1 MLYSTRSVQCS
12 FFLFNLFSRWR
23 HRCVKRKNTCSAC
36 CVRNVA
42 GGESLRPK
50 LANSGELA
58 ATPPPPH
65 PATLLDHLPLFRKT
79 GKQVTASDIMW
90 QLMIFGWH
98 HKASG
103 IRGLLYVTSMASD
116 ELIWWE
122 MTKKSNTVVTRLLVP
137 FGPVLSA
144 QWTKSFCVP
153 KNTHWE
159 KVVLLA
165 RTRQVNMWIMFLTFL
180 WQITFWWRGHW

>member
-58 ATPPPPH
+58 ATPAHPH
-65 PATLLDHLPLFRKT
+65 PAVLLDHLPLFRKT

-103 IRGLLYVTSMASD
+103 IRGVLYVTSMASD
-116 ELIWWE
+116 ELIWRE
-122 MTKKSNTVVTRLLVP
+122 MKKKAALLLQD
-137 FGPVLSA
+137 F
-144 QWTKSFCVP
+144 WC
-153 KNTHWE
+153 
-159 KVVLLA
+159 LLDQFFQHSEQNLFA
-165 RTRQVNMWIMFLTFL
+165 CQKTPI
-180 WQITFWWRGHW
+180 GKK

>member
-1 MLYSTRSVQCS
+1 MRHSTLSFMQQLACLTCRQDYAIFNKISAPS
-12 FFLFNLFSRWR
+12 FFFNLFSRWR

-58 ATPPPPH
+58 ATPAHPH
-65 PATLLDHLPLFRKT
+65 PAVLLDHLPLFRKT

-122 MTKKSNTVVTRLLVP
+122 IKKQLLVP
-137 FGPVLSA
+137 FDPVLSA
-144 QWTKSFCVP
+144 QWTNLFACQKTP
-153 KNTHWE
+153 IGK
-159 KVVLLA
+159 K
-165 RTRQVNMWIMFLTFL
+165 
-180 WQITFWWRGHW
+180 

>member
-58 ATPPPPH
+58 ATPAHPH
-65 PATLLDHLPLFRKT
+65 PAVLLDHLPLFRKT

-122 MTKKSNTVVTRLLVP
+122 MTKKKQHCCYKTFGAFWTSFISTVNKIFLRAKKHLL
-137 FGPVLSA
+137 GESSSA
-144 QWTKSFCVP
+144 CSY
-153 KNTHWE
+153 
-159 KVVLLA
+159 
-165 RTRQVNMWIMFLTFL
+165 
-180 WQITFWWRGHW
+180 